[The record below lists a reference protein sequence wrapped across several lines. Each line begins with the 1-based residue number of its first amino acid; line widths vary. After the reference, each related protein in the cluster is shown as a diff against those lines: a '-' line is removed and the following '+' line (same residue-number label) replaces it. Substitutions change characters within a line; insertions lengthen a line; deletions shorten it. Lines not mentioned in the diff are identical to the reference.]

1 MLGDSQCTLFSS
13 TVPVLSFL
21 WGSAMHCV
29 MGSFVSVWLQLLLVI
44 FVLLPSCCQVQG
56 AMEGG
61 VVRIGDQII
70 LEEDY
75 DETYVP
81 SEQGNRCSSS

>member
-1 MLGDSQCTLFSS
+1 
-13 TVPVLSFL
+13 
-21 WGSAMHCV
+21 
-29 MGSFVSVWLQLLLVI
+29 
-44 FVLLPSCCQVQG
+44 
-56 AMEGG
+56 MEGG

-81 SEQGNRCSSS
+81 SEQGNRCLSS

>member
-1 MLGDSQCTLFSS
+1 
-13 TVPVLSFL
+13 
-21 WGSAMHCV
+21 MHCV
-29 MGSFVSVWLQLLLVI
+29 MGSFVSVWLQLLHVI
-44 FVLLPSCCQVQG
+44 FVSFSSCCQVQG

-61 VVRIGDQII
+61 VMRIGDQII

>member
-1 MLGDSQCTLFSS
+1 M
-13 TVPVLSFL
+13 
-21 WGSAMHCV
+21 
-29 MGSFVSVWLQLLLVI
+29 
-44 FVLLPSCCQVQG
+44 
-56 AMEGG
+56 
-61 VVRIGDQII
+61 RIGDQII

>member
-1 MLGDSQCTLFSS
+1 MLGDPQCSLFSFAA
-13 TVPVLSFL
+13 PVLSSP
-21 WGSAMHCV
+21 WGCAMHCV
-29 MGSFVSVWLQLLLVI
+29 MGSFVSVWLQLLLVT
-44 FVLLPSCCQVQG
+44 FVLFLFCQMQG

-81 SEQGNRCSSS
+81 SEQGSRCLSS